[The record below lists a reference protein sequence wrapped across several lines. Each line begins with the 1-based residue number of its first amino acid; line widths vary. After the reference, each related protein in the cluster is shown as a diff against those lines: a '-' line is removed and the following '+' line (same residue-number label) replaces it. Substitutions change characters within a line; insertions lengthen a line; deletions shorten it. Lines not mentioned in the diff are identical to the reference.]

1 MGIIWWILPAI
12 VGVLGLMLLLAGI
25 GKMARR
31 KPVSGGTRSLFG
43 IGFLG
48 LSGVLA
54 LTALNMQTFSRLTY
68 ERDVANIK
76 FTAVEGEEG
85 AYIADVKFANGEV
98 LLESDGSAPVLRG
111 DEFQIGA
118 QVIKFKPFA
127 TMLGYDSIY
136 RLDEIEGRMAKRF
149 SSENVTEA
157 TSNGMDLSEN
167 PGLDVHDAVTRFGK
181 GFGFDAQYGSA
192 TYQPMGDGFE
202 YNVAITQDALIA
214 RPTKATELSIQSGNY
229 PGFR

>member
-12 VGVLGLMLLLAGI
+12 VGVLGLMLLLAGL
-25 GKMARR
+25 GRLARK
-31 KPVSGGTRSLFG
+31 KPIAGGTRSILG

-48 LSGVLA
+48 LAGVLA

-76 FTAVEGEEG
+76 FTAVDGEPG
-85 AYIADVKFANGEV
+85 AFLADVKFANGGK
-98 LLESDGSAPVLRG
+98 LLQADGTMPIFRG

-127 TMLGYDSIY
+127 VTLGYDSIY
-136 RLDEIEGRMAKRF
+136 RLDHIEARQSNRYSKDA
-149 SSENVTEA
+149 VTEA
-157 TSNGMDLSEN
+157 QSNGMDLTDN
-167 PGLDVHDAVTRFGK
+167 PGIDVHDAAKRFGK

-192 TYQPMGDGFE
+192 TYQPMSDGFE
-202 YNVAITQDALIA
+202 YNVSITQDALIA
-214 RPTKATELSIQSGNY
+214 RPTKATDAKIRSGDF